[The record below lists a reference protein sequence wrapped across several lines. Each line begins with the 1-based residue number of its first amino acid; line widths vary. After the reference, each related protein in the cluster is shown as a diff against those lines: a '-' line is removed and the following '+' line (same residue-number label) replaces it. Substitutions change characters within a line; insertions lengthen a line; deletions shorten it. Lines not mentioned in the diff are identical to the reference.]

1 MKNTTNNPIIRRDAR
16 NPTYSFV
23 LSIFS
28 VGIFFISSISLAHA
42 TINCAGYLPSSY
54 FERIEAKEKFAGKLV
69 EQADGTQQL
78 QDSDGKVIIDGL
90 TNAHILMD
98 KYVLAQRLSNINDN
112 HMNDN
117 DKNHNAKYGVI
128 SVAGKTIVP
137 FEYDEIQTEPDIAT
151 SFIVRMN
158 TPEGSTKQ
166 GIINRHGKWVYPLAH
181 AHIQHAHYDPDYD
194 QDYFVITEADSQS
207 KMSHQ
212 KLTGLLDDKGYWA
225 IMPNYDSI
233 TPLNA
238 CTGKPLYV
246 QVSLKNERALLD
258 QNGSIVVAFAPH
270 QHIESFNMTVN
281 PLLFLRSALVVGSTA
296 TGMSEDIQDEITSAQ
311 IIDVDGKLLVASE
324 SPIRKLLYHQL
335 YTYKQAGKYGLLNDQ
350 GEVILK
356 PQFDR
361 YEDEGSDVWFEK
373 NGERLHLNT
382 LIERD

>member
-1 MKNTTNNPIIRRDAR
+1 MNTTNNRIIGRDAR
-16 NPTYSFV
+16 NSTYSFV

-28 VGIFFISSISLAHA
+28 VGIFFTSSISLAHA

-90 TNAHILMD
+90 TNAYILMD
-98 KYVLAQRLSNINDN
+98 KYVLAQRFSHINDSHINDN
-112 HMNDN
+112 N
-117 DKNHNAKYGVI
+117 KNQDAKYGVI

-166 GIINRHGKWVYPLAH
+166 GIINRHGKWVYPLPH
-181 AHIQHAHYDPDYD
+181 SHIQHAHYDPDYD
-194 QDYFVITEADSQS
+194 QDYFVVTEADSQR

-225 IMPNYDSI
+225 IMPNYDTI

-270 QHIESFNMTVN
+270 QHIESFNMTAN

-382 LIERD
+382 LIE